1 MQSSSLGSVSGRI
14 QIHSVKP
21 QHYPSSENADSRI
34 SISIMNQCTRKS
46 LARTFV
52 ILLYSAITVLDL
64 VRGIIHAF
72 LYEIGLNDIS
82 GLSTGDALTDGR
94 LAALMIAY
102 GGANLESFVVRSYVL
117 YKYVRYNDGRD
128 LIRVT
133 SVACVVWDVTR
144 IVSSIGNID
153 VGDAELPG
161 KHAMLIRS
169 ILSLVTLLLTFVS

>member
-1 MQSSSLGSVSGRI
+1 MRSSSLGSVSGRM
-14 QIHSVKP
+14 QIHCVKP
-21 QHYPSSENADSRI
+21 QPENNSLENVDI
-34 SISIMNQCTRKS
+34 SIPAMNQCTRKS

-102 GGANLESFVVRSYVL
+102 GGANLESFVVRSYVV

-161 KHAMLIRS
+161 KHAMLVRS
-169 ILSLVTLLLTFVS
+169 ILSFATLLLTFVS